1 MFLRPMQPSKLIPSA
16 GFIARELVEEEG
28 SWDGRVSHPQV
39 STPSTDCMAQA
50 MSPIQKCSLAV
61 SKDTYCINL
70 KTIDQRFHIYKCNEQ
85 APPYLYI
92 YIYICVQSKYTYIY
106 IYIYIDICIYIYI
119 YISMQDLKTI
129 GVHM

>member
-1 MFLRPMQPSKLIPSA
+1 
-16 GFIARELVEEEG
+16 
-28 SWDGRVSHPQV
+28 
-39 STPSTDCMAQA
+39 

-92 YIYICVQSKYTYIY
+92 YIYICVQK
-106 IYIYIDICIYIYI
+106 
-119 YISMQDLKTI
+119 KWRG
-129 GVHM
+129 GVWTF

>member
-1 MFLRPMQPSKLIPSA
+1 MFLRPLQPSKLIPSA

-39 STPSTDCMAQA
+39 STPSTDCRAQA

-92 YIYICVQSKYTYIY
+92 YIYAYKANIHIY
-106 IYIYIDICIYIYI
+106 IY
-119 YISMQDLKTI
+119 T
-129 GVHM
+129 